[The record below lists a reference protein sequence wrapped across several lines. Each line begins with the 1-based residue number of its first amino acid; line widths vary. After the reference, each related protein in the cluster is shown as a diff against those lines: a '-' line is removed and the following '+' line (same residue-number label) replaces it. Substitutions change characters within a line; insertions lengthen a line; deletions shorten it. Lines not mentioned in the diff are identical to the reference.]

1 MKQYV
6 YIILS
11 AFALSLA
18 GCENLLE
25 PEIVIGNT
33 AEQVLVSYDNTEKT
47 VVGVYTYLPDGFSYV
62 DGTLLAGASDEAE
75 HTLETNAVQKFNNA
89 SWNAVDNPDNAWSRN
104 FQGIYNANLTL
115 QNIDSVKMDYLKLDS
130 SSVSQQQ
137 YQINLA
143 NMERWKYELRVLRA
157 FFYFELV
164 KRYGGVPIV
173 TDPLQLTDDFTK
185 YKRNT
190 LTECFNFIVAECD
203 TAANH
208 LPLPSEMADENLG
221 RVSKGAALAL
231 KSRALL
237 YAASDL
243 YNDPSWAGGYAH
255 PELISMTDNKTREQ
269 RWQEAAIA
277 AKDVMDLEAYSLV
290 MGALGNSYRDVFSTY
305 NNSELI
311 LTRRYG
317 SSNSFESAN
326 YPIGYNGG
334 NSGITPL
341 GNLVDAY
348 EMTNGSD
355 FDWSVDSL
363 AKNPYENRD
372 PRLKATIL
380 TNNEPFDGGTAD
392 PNRRV
397 EIWAGGRD
405 GQGVPRATRTGYYI
419 RKWIDPGLDLLQG
432 RSSVHNW
439 CLIRYAEIYLNYAE
453 AVTHGYGYNGRVPGG
468 QTPAQVINMYIRR
481 RVGLGVVNAR
491 SVEQMMEIYKHERQI
506 ELAFEDHRLW
516 DVRRWMDAPEVLG
529 APARGVNITKNDDG
543 TFTYEPF
550 VLEERVWED
559 KMYFYPIPQKEL
571 SIANWPQNPMW

>member
-11 AFALSLA
+11 AFLFSLVS
-18 GCENLLE
+18 CENLLE
-25 PEIVIGNT
+25 PEIVVGNT
-33 AEQVLVSYDNTEKT
+33 AEQVLVSYSNTEKT

-75 HTLETNAVQKFNNA
+75 HTLETNAVQKFNA
-89 SWNAVDNPDNAWSRN
+89 GSWNSVDNPDNAWSRN

-115 QNIDSVKMDYLKLDS
+115 QNIDCVKMDYLKLDS
-130 SSVSQQQ
+130 STVSQEQ
-137 YQINLA
+137 YKINLA
-143 NMERWKYELRVLRA
+143 NMENWKYELRFLRA

-164 KRYGGVPIV
+164 KRYGGVPII
-173 TDPLQLTDDFTK
+173 TKPLALTADFTK
-185 YKRNT
+185 YPRNT
-190 LTECFNFIVAECD
+190 LSECFDFIVNECD
-203 TAANH
+203 TVANH
-208 LPLPSEMADENLG
+208 LSPDVTNENLG
-221 RVSKGAALAL
+221 RVTKGAAMAL

-243 YNDPSWAGGYAH
+243 YNDPSWAAGYEY
-255 PELISMTDNKTREQ
+255 PELISMTDDKTREQ
-269 RWQEAAIA
+269 RWQEAAQA
-277 AKDVMDLEAYSLV
+277 AWDVIDLGKYSLV
-290 MGALGNSYRDVFSTY
+290 MGQMGESYRSVFSTY

-317 SSNSFESAN
+317 NSNYFESAN

-348 EMTNGSD
+348 EMTNGSA

-380 TNNEPFDGGTAD
+380 TNNELFDGGTAN

-397 EIWAGGRD
+397 EIWEGGRD
-405 GQGVPRATRTGYYI
+405 GKGVPRATRTGYYI

-439 CLIRYAEIYLNYAE
+439 CLIRMAEIYLNYAE
-453 AVTHGYGYNGRVPGG
+453 AVTQGYGYNGRVPGAT
-468 QTPAQVINMYIRR
+468 QNPSQMINMFIRR
-481 RVGLGVVNAR
+481 RVGLGIKNAR
-491 SVEQMMEIYKHERQI
+491 SKEQMEEIYKHERQV

-516 DVRRWMDAPEVLG
+516 DLRRWMDAPKILG
-529 APARGVNITKNDDG
+529 APARGVNITQNPDG
-543 TFTYEPF
+543 TFNYEPF

-559 KMYFYPIPQKEL
+559 RMYFYPIPQKDI